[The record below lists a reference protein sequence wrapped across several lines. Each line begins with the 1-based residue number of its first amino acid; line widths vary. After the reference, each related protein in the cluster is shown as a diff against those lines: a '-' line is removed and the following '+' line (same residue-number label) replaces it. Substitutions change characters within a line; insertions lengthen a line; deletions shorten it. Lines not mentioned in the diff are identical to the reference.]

1 MRNMNKVKIND
12 KISEWNRQH
21 TLTLEQ
27 RNKLIQEKVERA
39 KIFTQNKRGFE
50 RVIENSR

>member
-1 MRNMNKVKIND
+1 MRNMNKETFNE

-21 TLTLEQ
+21 SLTLEQ

-39 KIFTQNKRGFE
+39 KLILLKKNGSE
-50 RVIENSR
+50 RVVGNSR